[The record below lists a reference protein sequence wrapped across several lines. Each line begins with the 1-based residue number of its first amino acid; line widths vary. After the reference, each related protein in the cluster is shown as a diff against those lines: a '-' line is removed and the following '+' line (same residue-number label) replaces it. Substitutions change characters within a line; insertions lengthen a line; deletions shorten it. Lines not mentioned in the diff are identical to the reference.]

1 MCKVFFI
8 RSRLVASVLILL
20 CGGAVYAQQ
29 PATRYLSDD
38 IPKAWA
44 PDTLFSQ
51 QLPPED
57 LWWSGFND
65 TCLDTLIQ
73 EAVDSNHNLLAAA
86 DRIRMARA
94 AWRMEQSGFYPSVN
108 FSAGWTKTRNSGYL
122 GREAADNTYSQYA
135 SSDLSVSWEIDLF
148 GSIRQRA
155 KAKKEL
161 FRASRDEYNGTM
173 VSLCAQ
179 VATAYM
185 TLRTYQQQ
193 YIVAESNI
201 QSQRSILHITEV
213 RYETGLASQLDV
225 SQAKTVYF
233 NTKASLPSLEAGI
246 EKQINIIAILLGKYP
261 DELRPMLRTT
271 KPLPDYQR
279 LVGIGIPMNL
289 LRRRPDVRQAE
300 RTVASYAASVGAA
313 KSDFMPKLYLNGSIG
328 FASRDMDHFFNKRSM
343 TYQLAPTVSWPL
355 FQGTQ
360 RIQALASARAQLDS
374 GIEQYNQ
381 TVLTAVQEV
390 ENAMNSYTHIV
401 KQISMLKEL
410 VAEGEKTLSL
420 ALDLYKRGLSGFQN
434 VLDAQR
440 SLLSYQNSYVSAQ
453 GNAINALIL
462 LYQSLGGG
470 WIDSSQP

>member
-1 MCKVFFI
+1 
-8 RSRLVASVLILL
+8 
-20 CGGAVYAQQ
+20 
-29 PATRYLSDD
+29 
-38 IPKAWA
+38 
-44 PDTLFSQ
+44 
-51 QLPPED
+51 
-57 LWWSGFND
+57 
-65 TCLDTLIQ
+65 
-73 EAVDSNHNLLAAA
+73 
-86 DRIRMARA
+86 
-94 AWRMEQSGFYPSVN
+94 
-108 FSAGWTKTRNSGYL
+108 
-122 GREAADNTYSQYA
+122 
-135 SSDLSVSWEIDLF
+135 
-148 GSIRQRA
+148 
-155 KAKKEL
+155 
-161 FRASRDEYNGTM
+161 M

-401 KQISMLKEL
+401 KQIAMLKEL

-420 ALDLYKRGLSGFQN
+420 SLDLYRRGLSGFQN

>member
-1 MCKVFFI
+1 
-8 RSRLVASVLILL
+8 
-20 CGGAVYAQQ
+20 
-29 PATRYLSDD
+29 
-38 IPKAWA
+38 
-44 PDTLFSQ
+44 
-51 QLPPED
+51 
-57 LWWSGFND
+57 
-65 TCLDTLIQ
+65 
-73 EAVDSNHNLLAAA
+73 
-86 DRIRMARA
+86 
-94 AWRMEQSGFYPSVN
+94 
-108 FSAGWTKTRNSGYL
+108 
-122 GREAADNTYSQYA
+122 
-135 SSDLSVSWEIDLF
+135 
-148 GSIRQRA
+148 
-155 KAKKEL
+155 
-161 FRASRDEYNGTM
+161 
-173 VSLCAQ
+173 
-179 VATAYM
+179 
-185 TLRTYQQQ
+185 
-193 YIVAESNI
+193 
-201 QSQRSILHITEV
+201 
-213 RYETGLASQLDV
+213 
-225 SQAKTVYF
+225 
-233 NTKASLPSLEAGI
+233 
-246 EKQINIIAILLGKYP
+246 
-261 DELRPMLRTT
+261 MLRTT

-328 FASRDMDHFFNKRSM
+328 FASRDMDHFFNKRSV

-420 ALDLYKRGLSGFQN
+420 SLDLYKRGLSGFQN

>member
-1 MCKVFFI
+1 
-8 RSRLVASVLILL
+8 
-20 CGGAVYAQQ
+20 
-29 PATRYLSDD
+29 
-38 IPKAWA
+38 
-44 PDTLFSQ
+44 
-51 QLPPED
+51 
-57 LWWSGFND
+57 
-65 TCLDTLIQ
+65 
-73 EAVDSNHNLLAAA
+73 
-86 DRIRMARA
+86 
-94 AWRMEQSGFYPSVN
+94 MEQSGFYPSVN

-135 SSDLSVSWEIDLF
+135 SGDLSVSWEIDLF

-271 KPLPDYQR
+271 KPVAR
-279 LVGIGIPMNL
+279 LS
-289 LRRRPDVRQAE
+289 DVSGHRYSHE
-300 RTVASYAASVGAA
+300 
-313 KSDFMPKLYLNGSIG
+313 
-328 FASRDMDHFFNKRSM
+328 FAPPPS
-343 TYQLAPTVSWPL
+343 
-355 FQGTQ
+355 
-360 RIQALASARAQLDS
+360 
-374 GIEQYNQ
+374 
-381 TVLTAVQEV
+381 
-390 ENAMNSYTHIV
+390 
-401 KQISMLKEL
+401 
-410 VAEGEKTLSL
+410 
-420 ALDLYKRGLSGFQN
+420 
-434 VLDAQR
+434 
-440 SLLSYQNSYVSAQ
+440 
-453 GNAINALIL
+453 
-462 LYQSLGGG
+462 
-470 WIDSSQP
+470 

>member
-1 MCKVFFI
+1 MKRLIILSLTLVLLAGCGVYRKYERSELPAENLFLNSETQDTATIATIPWQEFFTDTHLRALI
-8 RSRLVASVLILL
+8 EQGLRQNTDFRVARLRVEAAEAVLRNARLAYLPAISLNPEASVSQFDGSRAKSYNL
-20 CGGAVYAQQ
+20 AV
-29 PATRYLSDD
+29 
-38 IPKAWA
+38 
-44 PDTLFSQ
+44 
-51 QLPPED
+51 
-57 LWWSGFND
+57 
-65 TCLDTLIQ
+65 
-73 EAVDSNHNLLAAA
+73 AA
-86 DRIRMARA
+86 
-94 AWRMEQSGFYPSVN
+94 N
-108 FSAGWTKTRNSGYL
+108 
-122 GREAADNTYSQYA
+122 
-135 SSDLSVSWEIDLF
+135 WEIDLF

-420 ALDLYKRGLSGFQN
+420 SLDLYKRGLSGFQN

>member
-1 MCKVFFI
+1 MCI
-8 RSRLVASVLILL
+8 R
-20 CGGAVYAQQ
+20 
-29 PATRYLSDD
+29 D
-38 IPKAWA
+38 
-44 PDTLFSQ
+44 
-51 QLPPED
+51 
-57 LWWSGFND
+57 
-65 TCLDTLIQ
+65 
-73 EAVDSNHNLLAAA
+73 
-86 DRIRMARA
+86 
-94 AWRMEQSGFYPSVN
+94 
-108 FSAGWTKTRNSGYL
+108 SGYL

-135 SSDLSVSWEIDLF
+135 SGDLSVSWEIDLF

-271 KPLPDYQR
+271 KPLPDYRR

-401 KQISMLKEL
+401 KQIAMLKEL

-420 ALDLYKRGLSGFQN
+420 SLDLYKRGLSGFQN

>member
-1 MCKVFFI
+1 MKRLIILSLTLVLLAGCGVYRKYERSELPAENLFLNSETQDTATIATIPWQEFFTDTHLRALI
-8 RSRLVASVLILL
+8 EQGLRQNTDFRVARLRVEAAEAVLRNARLAYLPAISLNPEASVSQFDGSRAKSYNL
-20 CGGAVYAQQ
+20 AV
-29 PATRYLSDD
+29 
-38 IPKAWA
+38 
-44 PDTLFSQ
+44 
-51 QLPPED
+51 
-57 LWWSGFND
+57 
-65 TCLDTLIQ
+65 
-73 EAVDSNHNLLAAA
+73 AA
-86 DRIRMARA
+86 
-94 AWRMEQSGFYPSVN
+94 N
-108 FSAGWTKTRNSGYL
+108 
-122 GREAADNTYSQYA
+122 
-135 SSDLSVSWEIDLF
+135 WEIDLF

-360 RIQALASARAQLDS
+360 RIQALASAGAQLDS

-381 TVLTAVQEV
+381 IVLTAVQEV

-401 KQISMLKEL
+401 KQIAMLKEL

-420 ALDLYKRGLSGFQN
+420 SLDLYKRGLSGFQN